1 MEKYQ
6 VKITAIPQASIPLLK
21 ALRSISP
28 NLTLVDAKD
37 LRNHL
42 SSQLPFVL
50 IAGIEKEVAEK
61 AVNILQQVNT
71 TAIIEVSN
79 FQVQMVPYLP
89 IYTYRAKVVRWI
101 YLSMLLIM
109 ALRVFTYNHF
119 PDTNKLP
126 KSHEN
131 SPQIH

>member
-1 MEKYQ
+1 MAKYQ
-6 VKITAIPQASIPLLK
+6 VKITAIPQASSSLLK

-28 NLTLVDAKD
+28 NLTLADAKD

-71 TAIIEVSN
+71 TATIEESN
-79 FQVQMVPYLP
+79 LQVQMVPYLAS
-89 IYTYRAKVVRWI
+89 YGERAKFLRWI
-101 YLSMLLIM
+101 NASLLIIM
-109 ALRVFTYNHF
+109 ALRVFTFNHF
-119 PDTNKLP
+119 PDTNKSP